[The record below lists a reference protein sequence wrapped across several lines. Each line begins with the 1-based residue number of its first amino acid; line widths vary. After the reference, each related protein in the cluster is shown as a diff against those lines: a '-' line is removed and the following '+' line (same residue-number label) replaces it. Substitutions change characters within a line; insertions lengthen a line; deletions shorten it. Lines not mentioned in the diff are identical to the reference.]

1 VRVLIDF
8 LRTIIKRTSRQGGGG
23 KSISGA

>member
-1 VRVLIDF
+1 VLIDF